1 MAKLTMAKSK
11 ILLTRDLLFYPVL
24 ATFTIRNYLGIGE
37 KNGFRLISGGIIHLY
52 VLINIFELYLLFHD
66 MSDFLLSS
74 ILLSPFDLFY
84 LSVLHGCNRSSCFYV
99 SLVISLCSQWIV

>member
-66 MSDFLLSS
+66 MSDFYSLLFCFRHL
-74 ILLSPFDLFY
+74 ICFIFLFDADTTDLLAFMLA
-84 LSVLHGCNRSSCFYV
+84 L
-99 SLVISLCSQWIV
+99 